1 MIKDYIN
8 YISYSLIVVCFLWIN
23 HLNNKIDELRYRLNT
38 SKITNELYI
47 SNLSDCNSK
56 IKLQNE
62 KLKILRV
69 DKEKLNNE
77 LIKLDDK
84 FKKITT
90 PKANSKCNVKLKYY
104 EQLFKEL
111 S

>member
-1 MIKDYIN
+1 M
-8 YISYSLIVVCFLWIN
+8 
-23 HLNNKIDELRYRLNT
+23 NNKIDDLTYKLNA
-38 SKITNELYI
+38 SNITNELYI
-47 SNLSDCNSK
+47 SNLSECNSK
-56 IKLQNE
+56 IELQNE
-62 KLKILRV
+62 KLKALKV
-69 DKEKLNNE
+69 DKEKLNDE

-90 PKANSKCNVKLKYY
+90 PKSNSKCSVKLKYY